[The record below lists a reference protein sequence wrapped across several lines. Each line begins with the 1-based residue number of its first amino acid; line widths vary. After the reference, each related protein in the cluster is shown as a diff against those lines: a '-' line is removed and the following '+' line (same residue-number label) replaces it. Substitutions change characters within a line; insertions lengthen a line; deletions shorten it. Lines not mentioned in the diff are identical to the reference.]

1 MSILIKLYNWYIC
14 VIKNNMLNLI
24 LFGKPGSGKGTQA
37 SLIKNKYNLVHI
49 STGDV
54 FRKNMSNKTD
64 LGMLAKGYM
73 ERGELVPDEVT
84 VNMLK
89 EELEDHL
96 PCEGFIFDGFPRTIS
111 QAEVLDIFLDSMK
124 MNIRA
129 TISLDVEDFILEDR
143 LIKRGKTSGRLDDQN
158 INKIRNR
165 FKEYNKKTLPL
176 INYYKSLNKF
186 YSISGTG
193 TIDEIR
199 DKLVNMIN
207 QLKLND

>member
-1 MSILIKLYNWYIC
+1 MKIILL
-14 VIKNNMLNLI
+14 
-24 LFGKPGSGKGTQA
+24 GPPGAGKGTQA
-37 SLIKNKYNLVHI
+37 QFIIENLGIPQI
-49 STGDV
+49 STGDM
-54 FRKNMSNKTD
+54 FRATVASGSS
-64 LGMLAKGYM
+64 LGSK
-73 ERGELVPDEVT
+73 
-84 VNMLK
+84 LK
-89 EELEDHL
+89 EIMDSGSLVSDEIVIEVVKERISQPD
-96 PCEGFIFDGFPRTIS
+96 CSGGFLFDGFPRTIS

>member
-1 MSILIKLYNWYIC
+1 
-14 VIKNNMLNLI
+14 MLNII
-24 LFGKPGSGKGTQA
+24 LFGKPGAGKGTQA
-37 SLIKNKYNLVHI
+37 DYIKNYFDLVHI
-49 STGDV
+49 STGDL
-54 FRKNMSNKTD
+54 FRNNIKNETQMG
-64 LGMLAKGYM
+64 LIAKSYM
-73 ERGELVPDEVT
+73 DEGKLVPDEVT
-84 VNMLK
+84 IDMLK
-89 EELEDHL
+89 SEVINNSKAN
-96 PCEGFIFDGFPRTIS
+96 GFIFDGFPRTIS

-129 TISLDVEDFILEDR
+129 TISLDVEAFILEDR

>member
-1 MSILIKLYNWYIC
+1 M
-14 VIKNNMLNLI
+14 KNI
-24 LFGKPGSGKGTQA
+24 VLFGPPGAGKGTQA
-37 SLIKNKYNLVHI
+37 EKIKEKYDLFHI

-54 FRKNMSNKTD
+54 FRYNIKNNTK
-64 LGMLAKGYM
+64 LGILAKQYM
-73 ERGELVPDEVT
+73 DKGDLVPDQVT
-84 VNMLK
+84 IDMLSDVVEKNISVN
-89 EELEDHL
+89 
-96 PCEGFIFDGFPRTIS
+96 GFIFDGFPRTIS

>member
-1 MSILIKLYNWYIC
+1 
-14 VIKNNMLNLI
+14 MLNII
-24 LFGKPGSGKGTQA
+24 LFGKPGAGKGTQA
-37 SLIKNKYNLVHI
+37 DYIKNYFDLVHI
-49 STGDV
+49 STGDL
-54 FRKNMSNKTD
+54 FRNNIKNETKMGLIVKS
-64 LGMLAKGYM
+64 YM
-73 ERGELVPDEVT
+73 DEGKLVPDQVT
-84 VNMLK
+84 IDMLK
-89 EELEDHL
+89 SEVINNSKAN
-96 PCEGFIFDGFPRTIS
+96 GFIFDGFPRTIS

>member
-1 MSILIKLYNWYIC
+1 
-14 VIKNNMLNLI
+14 MLNII
-24 LFGKPGSGKGTQA
+24 LFGKPGAGKGTQA
-37 SLIKNKYNLVHI
+37 DYIKNHFDLVHI
-49 STGDV
+49 STGDL
-54 FRKNMSNKTD
+54 FRNNIKNETQMG
-64 LGMLAKGYM
+64 LIAKSYM
-73 ERGELVPDEVT
+73 DEGKLVPDEVT
-84 VNMLK
+84 IDMLK
-89 EELEDHL
+89 SEVINNSKAN
-96 PCEGFIFDGFPRTIS
+96 GFIFDGFPRTIS

>member
-1 MSILIKLYNWYIC
+1 
-14 VIKNNMLNLI
+14 MLNII
-24 LFGKPGSGKGTQA
+24 LFGKPGAGKGTQA
-37 SLIKNKYNLVHI
+37 DYIKNYFDLVHI
-49 STGDV
+49 STGDL
-54 FRKNMSNKTD
+54 FRNNIKNETQMG
-64 LGMLAKGYM
+64 LIAKSYM
-73 ERGELVPDEVT
+73 DEGKLVPDEVT
-84 VNMLK
+84 IDMLK
-89 EELEDHL
+89 SEVINNSKAN
-96 PCEGFIFDGFPRTIS
+96 GFIFDGFPRTIS

>member
-1 MSILIKLYNWYIC
+1 
-14 VIKNNMLNLI
+14 
-24 LFGKPGSGKGTQA
+24 
-37 SLIKNKYNLVHI
+37 
-49 STGDV
+49 
-54 FRKNMSNKTD
+54 
-64 LGMLAKGYM
+64 
-73 ERGELVPDEVT
+73 
-84 VNMLK
+84 MLK
-89 EELEDHL
+89 SEVINNSKAN
-96 PCEGFIFDGFPRTIS
+96 GFIFDGFPRTIS